1 MSQFHCQVQ
10 IESQALIGGGPHC
23 AQQLMLTRL
32 DTWFQNP
39 SLTCMRASVV
49 VLHNSGARLEALTAN
64 SAQVNPQTLQE
75 KERERQ
81 RRAEEERQRLAAE
94 AQARLH
100 AELQEK
106 MAKARAEEEAKKE
119 LEQRRKAQAVS
130 RGHRSLTSCML
141 HYPSRRLYVLDTVP
155 ADLHLGS

>member
-1 MSQFHCQVQ
+1 
-10 IESQALIGGGPHC
+10 
-23 AQQLMLTRL
+23 
-32 DTWFQNP
+32 
-39 SLTCMRASVV
+39 MR
-49 VLHNSGARLEALTAN
+49 RLTAN
-64 SAQVNPQTLQE
+64 STQVEPQTLQE

-130 RGHRSLTSCML
+130 DGHCIPL
-141 HYPSRRLYVLDTVP
+141 P
-155 ADLHLGS
+155 ADRTWAAERQLVWSLWQSRVDKCFT

>member
-1 MSQFHCQVQ
+1 MVLYNS
-10 IESQALIGGGPHC
+10 S
-23 AQQLMLTRL
+23 AQ
-32 DTWFQNP
+32 
-39 SLTCMRASVV
+39 
-49 VLHNSGARLEALTAN
+49 LEALTAN
-64 SAQVNPQTLQE
+64 SAQVKPQTLQE

-130 RGHRSLTSCML
+130 KGHSI
-141 HYPSRRLYVLDTVP
+141 PVP
-155 ADLHLGS
+155 AVLHLSSDVTACLVLLAEQV

>member
-1 MSQFHCQVQ
+1 MQMRQSHCQGQ
-10 IESQALIGGGPHC
+10 IEKPSIGCRRATLHT
-23 AQQLMLTRL
+23 AIDL
-32 DTWFQNP
+32 DTPQHLVLQP
-39 SLTCMRASVV
+39 GLTCMLTSMTGSGV
-49 VLHNSGARLEALTAN
+49 VLYSSRARIEALTADRLL
-64 SAQVNPQTLQE
+64 AQVKPQKLQE

-130 RGHRSLTSCML
+130 KGHNVPL
-141 HYPSRRLYVLDTVP
+141 P

>member
-1 MSQFHCQVQ
+1 MWV
-10 IESQALIGGGPHC
+10 
-23 AQQLMLTRL
+23 
-32 DTWFQNP
+32 
-39 SLTCMRASVV
+39 TCSSRAE
-49 VLHNSGARLEALTAN
+49 GITAN
-64 SAQVNPQTLQE
+64 SAPLKPQTLQE

-81 RRAEEERQRLAAE
+81 RRAEEARQRLAAE

-130 RGHRSLTSCML
+130 NEHCIPLPTDRTWAAEQQRVWFFWDCRFAG
-141 HYPSRRLYVLDTVP
+141 
-155 ADLHLGS
+155 ALHLEGVLSAVAQSAERCALWRHKTWFGANKDLEQRL

>member
-1 MSQFHCQVQ
+1 MR
-10 IESQALIGGGPHC
+10 GG
-23 AQQLMLTRL
+23 TI
-32 DTWFQNP
+32 
-39 SLTCMRASVV
+39 VII
-49 VLHNSGARLEALTAN
+49 NSSKGRHEALTAN
-64 SAQVNPQTLQE
+64 SAQAKSQTLQE

-130 RGHRSLTSCML
+130 NMHCIPLPAPGQLSGSLSGL
-141 HYPSRRLYVLDTVP
+141 F
-155 ADLHLGS
+155 G